1 MMGLYNYISAIGGLA
16 TSHQP
21 VAEMEYEELVGDKD
35 DTAPFFLTRLTNY
48 AYLIY
53 FLYHIYN

>member
-1 MMGLYNYISAIGGLA
+1 MGLYNYISAIGGLA
-16 TSHQP
+16 SSHQP

-35 DTAPFFLTRLTNY
+35 GITQFFLTRSTNY

-53 FLYHIYN
+53 FLYRIYN